1 MTLKS
6 VLCGP
11 LLGVLAAAVLSVD
24 SAVAYVGPGA
34 ALGAL
39 GALWGILAAVGLAVL
54 FVVAW
59 PIRRMLRRRRATPE
73 KRAEPGRG
81 R

>member
-6 VLCGP
+6 VLCGSV
-11 LLGVLAAAVLSVD
+11 LGVLAAAALSVD

-59 PIRRMLRRRRATPE
+59 PIRRMLRRRRAAPE
-73 KRAEPGRG
+73 KRPQPGRG